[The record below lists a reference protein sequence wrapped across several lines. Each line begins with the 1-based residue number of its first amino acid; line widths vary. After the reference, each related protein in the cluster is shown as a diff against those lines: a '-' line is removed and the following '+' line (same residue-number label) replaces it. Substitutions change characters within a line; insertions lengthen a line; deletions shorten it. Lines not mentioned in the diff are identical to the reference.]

1 MNFKQWLINEEI
13 YPNNTATV
21 YHRTEHASN
30 IERILQSG
38 YKTGGGQMYGNGLYT
53 TISLESQ
60 FKSYMSIYGNYVIK
74 FHVTDLDKYL
84 VFHPN
89 MAKKIHGQNY
99 KISDQLKNF
108 NLAGSFTEDK
118 LRQYDEAQEKTG
130 TVNGNN
136 AVKFCRE
143 NIGILHTIKG
153 IIYYGTNDGYCLVKY
168 KPVNDNTIKM
178 LGYAE
183 AQVEDINKMNELYAN
198 KGWNTSTDK
207 ANIKDIQDLEPD
219 QREKYATITP
229 NNLKSV
235 SEIVTLIKD
244 EKSNFEEIFE
254 YIKRNK
260 LIDQKYK
267 NTIVR
272 LILKYKK
279 EISVEQLLE
288 LVKYKKEISI
298 EELIELINYKKEISI
313 KQLLELMK
321 YTNMSTSER
330 EKFIATYLPEKVNS
344 IKQYVNDPSNFTS
357 THDD

>member
-21 YHRTEHASN
+21 YHRTEHVSS

-38 YKTGGGQMYGNGLYT
+38 YETGGGQMYGNGLYT

-60 FKSYMSIYGNYVIK
+60 FKSYMSRYGTFVIK

-89 MAKKIHGQNY
+89 MAKRIHGQNY
-99 KISDQLKNF
+99 KISEQLKNF

-118 LRQYDEAQEKTG
+118 LRQYDEAQEQTG

-143 NIGILHTIKG
+143 NIGILHAIKG

-178 LGYAE
+178 LGYAK
-183 AQVEDINKMNELYAN
+183 APVEDINKMNELYAN

-219 QREKYATITP
+219 QREKYTKITP
-229 NNLKSV
+229 VNSKST
-235 SEIVTLIKD
+235 SEIVNLIKD
-244 EKSNFEEIFE
+244 EKSTFQEIFE
-254 YIKRNK
+254 YIKGNRF
-260 LIDQKYK
+260 IDQKYK

-279 EISVEQLLE
+279 DISVEQLLE
-288 LVKYKKEISI
+288 LVKYKKEISV
-298 EELIELINYKKEISI
+298 EELIELINYKKDIPIE
-313 KQLLELMK
+313 KLLELMK